1 MNGLNINPHGVNGWG
16 KFLLD
21 RVSSGS
27 NFFQGGSDTIVH
39 PGMNIPL
46 MKVEFDIL
54 VRDGV
59 VLLFENPIEDG
70 SIDIEY
76 KIGCM
81 DSPQYSEVLSIT
93 GEKVLDFY
101 RQSLDKIGPAL
112 GKR

>member
-1 MNGLNINPHGVNGWG
+1 
-16 KFLLD
+16 
-21 RVSSGS
+21 
-27 NFFQGGSDTIVH
+27 
-39 PGMNIPL
+39 

-59 VLLFENPIEDG
+59 VLLFGNPIEDG